1 MLDEI
6 ERHINGE
13 YKLIVKEKEKVI
25 EQAFGQ
31 LPQSFLPP
39 TTNIEVITMPKVY
52 QMPKEWE
59 YMANDY
65 YNNVHRVLF
74 DIDSNRTILN
84 NYISERA
91 HLIALQEPPKV
102 KSIDYSQPMVQ
113 SSSKRIN
120 DLDLFIRIEEL
131 NAHIACYQKIITE
144 KEMVLESL
152 KHLGNRMLLRLEARG
167 KEDLRLRI
175 FIMSYIEG
183 KTNEEIKE
191 EIGNYEM
198 QTIWNIKT
206 ELNNLAKEAAFNDN

>member
-1 MLDEI
+1 
-6 ERHINGE
+6 
-13 YKLIVKEKEKVI
+13 
-25 EQAFGQ
+25 
-31 LPQSFLPP
+31 
-39 TTNIEVITMPKVY
+39 
-52 QMPKEWE
+52 
-59 YMANDY
+59 MAYDY
-65 YNNVHRVLF
+65 YNNVHKILF
-74 DIDSNRTILN
+74 EIDSNRTILN

-91 HLIALQEPPKV
+91 HLIQLQEPPKV
-102 KSIDYSQPMVQ
+102 TSIDYTQPMVQ

-120 DLDLFIRIEEL
+120 DLDLFVRLEEL
-131 NAHIACYQKIITE
+131 NEEIKIYQRIITE

-152 KHLGNRMLLRLEARG
+152 KHLGNRMLLRLKARG

-206 ELNNLAKEAAFNDN
+206 ELNNLAKETASSDNLSSNWVVTIEKRHDIMIL